1 MALRI
6 VSIWCNYTTAS
17 SYTNRLFYVVF
28 KSEARKKPTPIL
40 YFWLFFFSSVKS
52 GSSAVKWGNHKGGS
66 QSFQSQSQNYSPI
79 DPYVAI

>member
-6 VSIWCNYTTAS
+6 VSIWCNYTTTS

-40 YFWLFFFSSVKS
+40 YFWLFFSSVKS

>member
-6 VSIWCNYTTAS
+6 VSIWCNSTTAS

-28 KSEARKKPTPIL
+28 KGEAKKNPTPIL
-40 YFWLFFFSSVKS
+40 YFCLFSSVKS
-52 GSSAVKWGNHKGGS
+52 GSSALKWGNHKGGS